1 MTTRSGG
8 KINIS
13 EDSKLKL
20 KELKTT
26 DQLIKDYTDYNRDLE
41 KDIIED
47 KNQFIDTVIPNS
59 EKYEKEIKIKKEH
72 QKKRK
77 EYLLREI
84 NKLAKK
90 DLTEMDKY
98 YLSESDNDE
107 LEKKYRLLK
116 ESKKNWFRRIVE
128 LFI

>member
-26 DQLIKDYTDYNRDLE
+26 DQLIKDYTDYNRDL
-41 KDIIED
+41 KKGIVED

-59 EKYEKEIKIKKEH
+59 EKYEKEIKIKKEV
-72 QKKRK
+72 QRNRK
-77 EYLLREI
+77 EFLLREI
-84 NKLAKK
+84 IKLGKK
-90 DLTEMDKY
+90 DLTEIDKY
-98 YLSESDNDE
+98 YLSESDNEE

-116 ESKKNWFRRIVE
+116 ESKKSWFRRIIE